1 MTLVDIIFCYIAFF
15 LLREKWRI
23 TYTDFMQGKILIIE
37 DVKELAD
44 LVTLYL
50 SREGF
55 EIKSAE
61 SAEEGF
67 TLIEGWEPE
76 LIILDINLPGM
87 DGFEFLQRL
96 RRDPTYGTR
105 DTPVLIMS
113 ARDSD
118 EDQIS
123 GLGIGADEYITKP
136 FSPKV
141 LVARVRA
148 MFRRL
153 RTYGSPEFEK
163 SQEHLFRFGPFTLD
177 HDACILKKN
186 AERIPLSAKEYA
198 CLAWLAKHQGK
209 PMSVETIY
217 SGVWKNTY
225 GDLTTVAVYIQRLR
239 KKIEENPAEP
249 VYIET
254 VHGMG
259 YRFNTMP
266 STRL

>member
-1 MTLVDIIFCYIAFF
+1 MV
-15 LLREKWRI
+15 
-23 TYTDFMQGKILIIE
+23 IE

-55 EIKSAE
+55 EVRAVE

-67 TLIEGWEPE
+67 AVINAANEGWKPE

-87 DGFEFLQRL
+87 DGFEFLQKF
-96 RRDPTYGTR
+96 RRDN
-105 DTPVLIMS
+105 DTPVLIVS

-148 MFRRL
+148 VFRRL
-153 RTYGSPEFEK
+153 RNIEK
-163 SQEHLFRFGPFTLD
+163 KLDNVFRFGPFALD
-177 HDACILKKN
+177 YDSCVLKKN
-186 AERIPLSAKEYA
+186 GQRIPLSTKEHG
-198 CLAWLAKHQGK
+198 CLAWLTEHPNKA
-209 PMSVETIY
+209 MSVETIY
-217 SGVWKNTY
+217 SGVWKNAY

-239 KKIEENPAEP
+239 KKIEEDPSNP

-259 YRFNTMP
+259 YRFNIHAEG
-266 STRL
+266 

>member
-1 MTLVDIIFCYIAFF
+1 
-15 LLREKWRI
+15 
-23 TYTDFMQGKILIIE
+23 MQGKILVIE

-55 EIKSAE
+55 EVRAAE
-61 SAEEGF
+61 SAENGF
-67 TLIEGWEPE
+67 AVLEEWLPE
-76 LIILDINLPGM
+76 LVILDINLPGM
-87 DGFEFLQRL
+87 DGLEFLQKF
-96 RRDPTYGTR
+96 RRDNE
-105 DTPVLIMS
+105 TPVLIVS

-148 MFRRL
+148 LFRRFK
-153 RTYGSPEFEK
+153 TFGSQDSEK
-163 SQEHLFRFGPFTLD
+163 GQENLFRFGPYVLD
-177 HDACILKKN
+177 YDAYLLKKN
-186 AERIPLSAKEYA
+186 GERVPLSAKEYG
-198 CLAWLAKHQGK
+198 CLSFLTDCAGK
-209 PMSVETIY
+209 AMSVERIY
-217 SGVWKNTY
+217 RGVWKNNY

-239 KKIEENPAEP
+239 KKLEEDPANP

-259 YRFNTMP
+259 YRFNVP
-266 STRL
+266 VSA

>member
-1 MTLVDIIFCYIAFF
+1 
-15 LLREKWRI
+15 
-23 TYTDFMQGKILIIE
+23 MQGNILVVE

-55 EIKSAE
+55 EVRVAQ
-61 SAEEGF
+61 SAEEAF
-67 TLIEGWEPE
+67 NILEGWAPD
-76 LIILDINLPGM
+76 LVILDINLPGM
-87 DGFEFLQRL
+87 DGFEFLQKL
-96 RRDPTYGTR
+96 RRCDDSGLR
-105 DTPVLIMS
+105 DTPVLIVS
-113 ARDSD
+113 ARNSD

-148 MFRRL
+148 LFRRL
-153 RTYGSPEFEK
+153 RTYNQQDSEK
-163 SQEHLFRFGPFTLD
+163 SQENLFRFGPFALD
-177 HDACILKKN
+177 YDACVLKKN
-186 AERIPLSAKEYA
+186 SERIALSAKEYG
-198 CLAWLAKHQGK
+198 CLAWLTEHSGK
-209 PMSVETIY
+209 AMNVESIY
-217 SGVWKNTY
+217 NGVWKNSY

-239 KKIEENPAEP
+239 KKLEEDPSDP

-259 YRFNTMP
+259 YRFNIP
-266 STRL
+266 DVKP

>member
-1 MTLVDIIFCYIAFF
+1 
-15 LLREKWRI
+15 
-23 TYTDFMQGKILIIE
+23 MQGKVLVIE

-50 SREGF
+50 SKEGF
-55 EIKSAE
+55 EVRAVE
-61 SAEEGF
+61 SGEDGF
-67 TLIEGWEPE
+67 IVIEDWKPE

-87 DGFEFLQRL
+87 DGFEFLQRF
-96 RRDPTYGTR
+96 RRDNN
-105 DTPVLIMS
+105 TPVLIVS

-148 MFRRL
+148 VFRRL
-153 RTYGSPEFEK
+153 KTFGPSDSEK
-163 SQEHLFRFGPFTLD
+163 DQENLFRFGPFVLD
-177 HDACILKKN
+177 YDAYILKKSG
-186 AERIPLSAKEYA
+186 ERIPLSTKEYS
-198 CLAWLAKHQGK
+198 CLSWLTLHPGK
-209 PMSVETIY
+209 AMDVETIY
-217 SGVWKNTY
+217 SGVWKNNY

-239 KKIEENPAEP
+239 KKIEEDPANP

-259 YRFNTMP
+259 YRFNIAGNN
-266 STRL
+266 S

>member
-1 MTLVDIIFCYIAFF
+1 ML
-15 LLREKWRI
+15 
-23 TYTDFMQGKILIIE
+23 IE

-44 LVTLYL
+44 LVSLYL
-50 SREGF
+50 TKEGF
-55 EIKSAE
+55 EVKAVE
-61 SAEEGF
+61 SGEDGF
-67 TLIEGWEPE
+67 IIMETWKPE

-87 DGFEFLQRL
+87 DGLEFLQKI
-96 RRDPTYGTR
+96 RRDNNI
-105 DTPVLIMS
+105 PVLIVS

-148 MFRRL
+148 VFRRF
-153 RTYGSPEFEK
+153 RDMGKTPAEK
-163 SQEHLFRFGPFTLD
+163 NFAENLFRFGPFILD
-177 HDACILKKN
+177 YDAYLLKKN
-186 AERIPLSAKEYA
+186 GERIALSTKEYS
-198 CLAWLAKHQGK
+198 CLAWLTRNSGK
-209 PMSVETIY
+209 AMDVETIY
-217 SGVWKNTY
+217 NGVWKNNY

-239 KKIEENPAEP
+239 KKIEEDPANP

-259 YRFNTMP
+259 YRFNV
-266 STRL
+266 

>member
-1 MTLVDIIFCYIAFF
+1 
-15 LLREKWRI
+15 
-23 TYTDFMQGKILIIE
+23 MQGKILIIE

-55 EIKSAE
+55 ETRAVE

-67 TLIEGWEPE
+67 NVIEEWEPE

-87 DGFEFLQRL
+87 DGLEFLQKF
-96 RRDPTYGTR
+96 RRSQTIGLR
-105 DTPVLIMS
+105 DTPVVIVS
-113 ARDSD
+113 ARDTD

-123 GLGIGADEYITKP
+123 GLGIGADEYIPKP
-136 FSPKV
+136 FSPKL

-148 MFRRL
+148 LFRRF
-153 RTYGSPEFEK
+153 RTLSSQDIER
-163 SQEHLFRFGPFTLD
+163 SQEHLFRFGPFVLD
-177 HDACILKKN
+177 KDACILKKN
-186 AERIPLSAKEYA
+186 GERIPISAKEYA
-198 CLAWLAKHQGK
+198 CLAWLTEHPEK

-217 SGVWKNTY
+217 AGVWKNNY

-239 KKIEENPAEP
+239 KKIEDDPANP

-259 YRFNTMP
+259 YRFNIPKYQT
-266 STRL
+266 TI

>member
-1 MTLVDIIFCYIAFF
+1 
-15 LLREKWRI
+15 
-23 TYTDFMQGKILIIE
+23 MQGKILIIE

-50 SREGF
+50 SKEGF
-55 EIKSAE
+55 EVRAAE

-67 TLIEGWEPE
+67 SIMEEWRPE

-87 DGFEFLQRL
+87 DGFEFLQKF
-96 RRDPTYGTR
+96 RRSSE
-105 DTPVLIMS
+105 TPVLIVS

-118 EDQIS
+118 EDHIS

-148 MFRRL
+148 LLRRM
-153 RTYGSPEFEK
+153 RSYGPADSEK
-163 SQEHLFRFGPFTLD
+163 SQGNLFRFGPFVLD
-177 HDACILKKN
+177 YDACLLKKN
-186 AERIPLSAKEYA
+186 GERIALSAKEYG
-198 CLAWLAKHQGK
+198 CLTWLTEHPGK
-209 PMSVETIY
+209 AMDVETIY
-217 SGVWKNTY
+217 KGVWKNNY

-239 KKIEENPAEP
+239 KKIEENPANP
-249 VYIET
+249 VFIET

-259 YRFNTMP
+259 YRLNDARP
-266 STRL
+266 ESGTRSGT

>member
-1 MTLVDIIFCYIAFF
+1 MKQCKIYLKHSENVV
-15 LLREKWRI
+15 
-23 TYTDFMQGKILIIE
+23 MQGKILVVE

-55 EIKSAE
+55 DVRAVE
-61 SAEEGF
+61 SGEEAF
-67 TLIEGWEPE
+67 TLIEGWPPE

-87 DGFEFLQRL
+87 DGFEFLQKF
-96 RRDPTYGTR
+96 RRSS
-105 DTPVLIMS
+105 DTPVLIVS

-118 EDQIS
+118 EDHIS

-148 MFRRL
+148 LFRRM
-153 RTYGSPEFEK
+153 RSYGSLDSEK
-163 SQEHLFRFGPFTLD
+163 SQENLFRFGPFVLD
-177 HDACILKKN
+177 YEACILKKN
-186 AERIPLSAKEYA
+186 GARIHLSAKEYG
-198 CLAWLAKHQGK
+198 CLAWLAQHPGK
-209 PMSVETIY
+209 SMDVETIY
-217 SGVWKNTY
+217 NGVWKNNY

-239 KKIEENPAEP
+239 KKIEDDPAEP

-259 YRFNTMP
+259 YRLNVQ
-266 STRL
+266 STTEGA

>member
-1 MTLVDIIFCYIAFF
+1 
-15 LLREKWRI
+15 
-23 TYTDFMQGKILIIE
+23 MQGKILIIE

-55 EIKSAE
+55 EVRAAMSAE
-61 SAEEGF
+61 DGF
-67 TLIEGWEPE
+67 ALIEGWQPE
-76 LIILDINLPGM
+76 LVILDINLPGM
-87 DGFEFLQRL
+87 DGFEFLQKF
-96 RRDPTYGTR
+96 RRDS
-105 DTPVLIMS
+105 DTPVLIVS

-148 MFRRL
+148 LFRRF
-153 RTYGSPEFEK
+153 RTPNRKDGSADSDK
-163 SQEHLFRFGPFTLD
+163 SSEQFRFGPFIID
-177 HDACILKKN
+177 YDSCILKKN
-186 AERIPLSAKEYA
+186 GQRIPLSAKEYG
-198 CLAWLAKHQGK
+198 CLAWLAKHPEK
-209 PMSVETIY
+209 TMNVETIY
-217 SGVWKNTY
+217 NGVWQNNY

-239 KKIEENPAEP
+239 KKIEENPANP

-259 YRFNTMP
+259 YRLNT
-266 STRL
+266 TGEKI